1 VGAFNV
7 QGASWSRAK
16 GIFVERFDDAAEFVV
31 AEVSPSDVET
41 LRSSK
46 YSCDA
51 LEEEARSS
59 ASTSFPPLFAVHAH
73 RSGETRALGAKDV
86 WRVKLRPK
94 QWEIYAV
101 ARVRRTREETTNRD
115 STLKNLQWAFIGL
128 TGMLNGGG
136 AVLSDSHRVE
146 REANGAS
153 SSAARGKRLTNA
165 RRVCVV
171 AFATVYG
178 CGSLAAFA
186 TARPRSVLV
195 DGEPVAFRF
204 DRDATGA
211 TGEVCGG
218 RVLVPL
224 GPREDTHEVQMRFEA

>member
-1 VGAFNV
+1 M
-7 QGASWSRAK
+7 
-16 GIFVERFDDAAEFVV
+16 
-31 AEVSPSDVET
+31 
-41 LRSSK
+41 
-46 YSCDA
+46 
-51 LEEEARSS
+51 
-59 ASTSFPPLFAVHAH
+59 
-73 RSGETRALGAKDV
+73 
-86 WRVKLRPK
+86 
-94 QWEIYAV
+94 
-101 ARVRRTREETTNRD
+101 
-115 STLKNLQWAFIGL
+115 KNLQWAFIGL

-146 REANGAS
+146 REANALSS
-153 SSAARGKRLTNA
+153 SSAARGKRATSA

-171 AFATVYG
+171 AAATVYG

-195 DGEPVAFRF
+195 DGEPVAFGF

-224 GPREDTHEVQMRFEA
+224 GPREDTHEVRMRFEA

>member
-1 VGAFNV
+1 VH
-7 QGASWSRAK
+7 RA
-16 GIFVERFDDAAEFVV
+16 EREANL
-31 AEVSPSDVET
+31 ET
-41 LRSSK
+41 
-46 YSCDA
+46 
-51 LEEEARSS
+51 
-59 ASTSFPPLFAVHAH
+59 V
-73 RSGETRALGAKDV
+73 
-86 WRVKLRPK
+86 
-94 QWEIYAV
+94 
-101 ARVRRTREETTNRD
+101 
-115 STLKNLQWAFIGL
+115 KNLQWSFIGL

-153 SSAARGKRLTNA
+153 SLTKNKNA

-171 AFATVYG
+171 AAATVYG

-204 DRDATGA
+204 DRDATDA

-224 GPREDTHEVQMRFEA
+224 GPREDTHEVRMRFEA